1 MQRKGSSRWSRTVL
15 TFAFVVPL
23 ACAAGADERK
33 QLAFDVIERNAQQMT
48 DISDALFYFGELGMQ
63 EFESTKLLKDTLTAA
78 GFKVELGGADM
89 PTNFWAEYGSGRPK
103 IAIVTEVDALPGG
116 SQTPGTY
123 ERKPLVKDG
132 PGHMEGH
139 NTHGGVASLAAF
151 AVKQVMQRHN
161 IPGTV
166 AISFGPAE
174 EQIASRPYLVRAGY
188 FKDVDAIIYLHIGE
202 GLTTGYGLQNYAAIS
217 SIFTFQGKT
226 AHGAVNPWD
235 GKDAVDAVEL
245 MDIGFDKLR
254 EHLRPTYRAHRTIT
268 AGGIQPNIIADKGQI
283 WWFVRDA
290 GMPAAKETYD
300 KLLKIAEGAALMTG
314 TTWEVK
320 YAASAWPQLASRTIA
335 ESVQKNIEMV
345 GMPKWSEQE
354 QQFAKDFQKAAEK
367 PMVGLRTV
375 PTPLGGRTQATS
387 SNDNGDVSWVV
398 PAGLVNFPASV
409 PGIGYHEWK
418 AAVTPVSSISHKGQV
433 TGAKVLAA
441 SIIDLMT
448 TPELLQKA
456 RAEFEVEFE
465 EDAVLLAGSTR
476 RQAGSRAQPRGDGE
490 IPRRDAQVL
499 SGQDAALQLKG
510 RGARSS
516 RERDQELSGGTNKRP
531 TLPRPTAGKCVT
543 PSSLRGRHLAGHHIS
558 PCPIRDRPRQ
568 YGFERP

>member
-1 MQRKGSSRWSRTVL
+1 MQRRSSSRWSKTVL
-15 TFAFVVPL
+15 TFAFVLPL

-33 QLAFDVIERNAQQMT
+33 QLAFEVIERNAQQMT

-161 IPGTV
+161 IAGTV
-166 AISFGPAE
+166 AVSFGPAE

-188 FKDVDAIIYLHIGE
+188 FKDVDAIIYLHIGDA
-202 GLTTGYGLQNYAAIS
+202 LTTGYGLQNYAAIS
-217 SIFTFQGKT
+217 SIFTFHGKT

-290 GMPAAKETYD
+290 SMPAAKETYD

-314 TTWEVK
+314 TTWDVK
-320 YAASAWPQLASRTIA
+320 YAASAWPQLVSKTIA

-354 QQFAKDFQKAAEK
+354 QQFATRLPEGGGEADHRAAHHADTAR
-367 PMVGLRTV
+367 RTLAGHV
-375 PTPLGGRTQATS
+375 VERQRRRVLGGAGGPRELS
-387 SNDNGDVSWVV
+387 GLGPRHRLPRMEGRGD
-398 PAGLVNFPASV
+398 AGELDLAQG
-409 PGIGYHEWK
+409 PGDGRQSPGRVDHRS
-418 AAVTPVSSISHKGQV
+418 P
-433 TGAKVLAA
+433 
-441 SIIDLMT
+441 DR
-448 TPELLQKA
+448 A
-456 RAEFEVEFE
+456 RAFAESARRIRGRVE
-465 EDAVLLAGSTR
+465 EDAVLLAGAAR

-499 SGQDAALQLKG
+499 SGQDAALQLNG
-510 RGARSS
+510 RLARRRVS
-516 RERDQELSGGTNKRP
+516 R
-531 TLPRPTAGKCVT
+531 CV
-543 PSSLRGRHLAGHHIS
+543 
-558 PCPIRDRPRQ
+558 
-568 YGFERP
+568 